1 MASSSSILTTVYTRL
16 PGQSHEEEEPLHP
29 RQEERQEGQQ
39 DQEGHEEGAL
49 AVEKRQRAEGIQEGG
64 IECRRRPLLHK
75 KPLPLH
81 GLLENQGTI
90 DGKRRRNVC
99 SAFPRFAGRFEPI
112 VGK

>member
-1 MASSSSILTTVYTRL
+1 MVPSPS
-16 PGQSHEEEEPLHP
+16 GEEWTALNV
-29 RQEERQEGQQ
+29 
-39 DQEGHEEGAL
+39 GAL
-49 AVEKRQRAEGIQEGG
+49 AVEGRQRAEGIREGR

-75 KPLPLH
+75 NALPLH

-99 SAFPRFAGRFEPI
+99 IAFPRFAGRFEPI